1 MEPKWTDE
9 QLAEMEKL
17 VVDLEDKKNS
27 KEEIQSQLDVL
38 KSSFKA
44 KTTAVAPDATA
55 VEVEASNGESNLDP
69 GSLDLQNIKDPKVK
83 KSKIKKLD
91 FDKLEEEDLVPKLKQ
106 LYPDMRFEEDGVPF
120 RQYLYTHNIIKIKI
134 IAFLVIVLMISFC
147 K

>member
-69 GSLDLQNIKDPKVK
+69 GSLDLPEVPKQFGNELEGISLDEIRK
-83 KSKIKKLD
+83 NTKEAEKIKTDDIYNRIGSNAFAGSAVNAAWL
-91 FDKLEEEDLVPKLKQ
+91 LVRCPS
-106 LYPDMRFEEDGVPF
+106 D
-120 RQYLYTHNIIKIKI
+120 
-134 IAFLVIVLMISFC
+134 AFQVL
-147 K
+147 

>member
-1 MEPKWTDE
+1 MKPKWTDE

-55 VEVEASNGESNLDP
+55 
-69 GSLDLQNIKDPKVK
+69 
-83 KSKIKKLD
+83 
-91 FDKLEEEDLVPKLKQ
+91 
-106 LYPDMRFEEDGVPF
+106 
-120 RQYLYTHNIIKIKI
+120 
-134 IAFLVIVLMISFC
+134 
-147 K
+147 